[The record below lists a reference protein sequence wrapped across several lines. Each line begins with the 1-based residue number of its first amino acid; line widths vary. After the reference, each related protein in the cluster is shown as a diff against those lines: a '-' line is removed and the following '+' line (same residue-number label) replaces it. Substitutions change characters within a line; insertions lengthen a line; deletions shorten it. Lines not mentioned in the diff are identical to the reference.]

1 MKIFDLI
8 SLLHIQV
15 HQIARNFRDRWI
27 PKPARRSSFMDRS
40 DGRVESLWDS
50 NGNRYN
56 HGRDQVVKS
65 TEAINGTKESSVA
78 TSSVD
83 AGTPEGCSA
92 SGSSGCP
99 TNGTRTRERKSR

>member
-1 MKIFDLI
+1 
-8 SLLHIQV
+8 
-15 HQIARNFRDRWI
+15 
-27 PKPARRSSFMDRS
+27 MDRS

-78 TSSVD
+78 TNSVD